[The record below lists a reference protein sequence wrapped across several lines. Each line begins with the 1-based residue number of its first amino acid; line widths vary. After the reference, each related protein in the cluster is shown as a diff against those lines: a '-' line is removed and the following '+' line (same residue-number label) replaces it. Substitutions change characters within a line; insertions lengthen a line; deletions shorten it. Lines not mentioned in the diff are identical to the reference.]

1 MIKEH
6 TQIPI
11 MSFNETYDL
20 PDHVKSVLPLYGQ
33 QLYYA
38 AFTRA
43 REECGDDLGIND
55 EIVMEENAHKAAWE
69 AVKSEYEINEKG
81 DWVKR

>member
-1 MIKEH
+1 MPKSQTIA
-6 TQIPI
+6 
-11 MSFNETYDL
+11 FNELPDL
-20 PDHVKSVLPLYGQ
+20 PDHVKNSLPWYGQ

-38 AFTRA
+38 AFKRVRDGCTDQL
-43 REECGDDLGIND
+43 GKDDDLQ
-55 EIVMEENAHKAAWE
+55 MEEAAHKAAWE